1 MTEIAFEILFTPSDE
16 NFNLLLQYEMYRI
29 VSGVLNFDKEFTEI
43 FSYKDFVIDCGLRKQ
58 KEP

>member
-29 VSGVLNFDKEFTEI
+29 VPGVLNFDKEFTKI
-43 FSYKDFVIDCGLRKQ
+43 CSYKKISPVD
-58 KEP
+58 